1 MAKPVTPIKVTE
13 GGESSYNK
21 DETRFDHE
29 SFGLVR
35 IGQVQGQT
43 ELFGSSVSH
52 HNWIELTI
60 TRATKIRNLHR
71 DRFYG
76 GKELI
81 TIALSHAQLA
91 EVFCSMNNGS
101 GVPCTIQDID
111 NKMIPSAES
120 STISNKEVYL
130 KEFEDDMKDVARYF
144 NALEKKIA
152 ELIEKPTV
160 SKAERKEL
168 ADMVRMAKQN
178 INSNMPFILK
188 SFVEKTEDVVV
199 EAKSEVEAFR
209 ATVINQMGI
218 KALQDQAPKQIEGE
232 QNEA

>member
-1 MAKPVTPIKVTE
+1 MAKPVTPIKVTA
-13 GGESSYNK
+13 GGDSTYNK
-21 DETRFDHE
+21 DETKFEHE
-29 SFGLVR
+29 SFGLIR

-43 ELFGSSVSH
+43 ELFGSSVQH

-60 TRATKIRNLHR
+60 TRATKHRNLHR
-71 DRFYG
+71 DWFYG
-76 GKELI
+76 GRELI

-130 KEFEDDMKDVARYF
+130 KEFENDTKNVAAYFDV
-144 NALEKKIA
+144 LEKKIA
-152 ELIEKPTV
+152 GLMEKPSVT
-160 SKAERKEL
+160 KAERKEL
-168 ADMVRMAKQN
+168 ADMVRQAKQE
-178 INSNMPFILK
+178 IRSNMPFILK

-218 KALQDQAPKQIEGE
+218 KALQEQAPKQIEGE
-232 QNEA
+232 TV